1 VNPYTK
7 LIITEATTL
16 IKLSVLILTHNRPD
30 LFQRCLH
37 SVLSQVPEE
46 FPIEIIVNNDSNDIR
61 EIQDSRVTYHYRKF
75 AHLSHIYE
83 FLLKESKG
91 EYVYFLEDDDY
102 LANDF
107 FSKFPLQG
115 NLIAGNYMPCHDREN
130 MLEYSMMNLNDVVD
144 SEIFIERLD
153 HKRLQ
158 LGQHIFKRDTIID
171 FDFPSDSEIANDV
184 ILVIH
189 AARNAGHVNTINRVL
204 YHQTQDGGDNI
215 SFPESRNYYGKNS
228 C

>member
-1 VNPYTK
+1 MK
-7 LIITEATTL
+7 LIITEVTTM

-37 SVLSQVPEE
+37 SVLSQVPED

-61 EIQDSRVTYHYRKF
+61 EIQDPRVTYHYRQF
-75 AHLSHIYE
+75 EHLSHVYQ
-83 FLLKESKG
+83 FLLNESKG

-107 FSKFPLQG
+107 FKKIPLQG

-130 MLEYSMMNLNDVVD
+130 MIQYSMMHLTSVKPC
-144 SEIFIERLD
+144 EKFIERLD
-153 HKRLQ
+153 YRRLQ

-171 FDFPSDSEIANDV
+171 FDFPDDSEIANDIV
-184 ILVIH
+184 LVIH
-189 AARNAGHVNTINRVL
+189 AARNAGNVNTINRVL

-215 SFPESRNYYGKNS
+215 SFPETNR
-228 C
+228 

>member
-1 VNPYTK
+1 M
-7 LIITEATTL
+7 
-16 IKLSVLILTHNRPD
+16 IKLSILILTHNRPD

-37 SVLSQVPEE
+37 SVLSQVPEG

-61 EIQDSRVTYHYRKF
+61 EIEDSRVTYHYKQF
-75 AHLSHIYE
+75 EHLSHIYK
-83 FLLKESKG
+83 FLLEESTG

-107 FSKFPLQG
+107 FNKIPLVG

-130 MLEYSMMNLNDVVD
+130 MLEYSMMNLTDVMDNERFV
-144 SEIFIERLD
+144 ERLD
-153 HKRLQ
+153 YRRLQ

-171 FDFPSDSEIANDV
+171 FDFPDDSEIANDI

-189 AARNAGHVNTINRVL
+189 AARNAGDVNTINRVL

-215 SFPESRNYYGKNS
+215 SFPETNK
-228 C
+228 